1 MASSYLP
8 GILSSWRFRLKY
20 LTVIYIN
27 LIVRKK
33 SCKNNNNTINSCFVF
48 EKGNLIYGRTI
59 IQFVELNDH
68 TTQKALCI
76 FLWYLFFRAKSTF
89 VSVIPHDFWEG
100 WNHIVWRFTTHQEK
114 ISLDNANT
122 HCLEK
127 NRGSACT
134 GNKPTFIFVSMQDS
148 FFPHNYSLKSKQ
160 SSIHLLRRSKGKD
173 LIIE

>member
-1 MASSYLP
+1 M
-8 GILSSWRFRLKY
+8 
-20 LTVIYIN
+20 
-27 LIVRKK
+27 
-33 SCKNNNNTINSCFVF
+33 
-48 EKGNLIYGRTI
+48 
-59 IQFVELNDH
+59 
-68 TTQKALCI
+68 LCI
-76 FLWYLFFRAKSTF
+76 WKGKSHLWKDNYTVRRAQWSHHTKGIMYFSLISFFRAKSTF